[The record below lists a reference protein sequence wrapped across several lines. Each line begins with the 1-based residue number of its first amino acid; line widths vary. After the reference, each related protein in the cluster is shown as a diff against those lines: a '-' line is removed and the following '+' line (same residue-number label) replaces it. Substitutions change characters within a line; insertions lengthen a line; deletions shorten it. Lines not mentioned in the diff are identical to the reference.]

1 MGGIDTFTTK
11 IDAAWC
17 GRLELRFM
25 KLSRLARNLT
35 TLALALAIAASSTLS
50 TFALW
55 VPDYITDG
63 DDDTNSSSWYDDDYD
78 DDEDE
83 DDDDDDYSYGTSSLR
98 DAIIAKRDDADDDD
112 DDKKTT
118 TTTSKKTSSSS
129 GKIVI
134 IKKDGSKVT
143 AGSSSSTSG
152 KKSDDVEIVSA
163 SQSGGK
169 VIPTP
174 GSKKTTTTT
183 TTTTSKK
190 TSSTTSSGTTTSTS
204 AATTSKLASTI
215 KNAQKTY
222 NNTDIKG
229 WLKIGGTNIDYGVV
243 KTSSGKGIGYY
254 EALGY
259 DKKYS
264 KNGVLWTN
272 STTNYGTSSTL
283 AKNTVIFGHN
293 WTNSW
298 KYGYSNRAKD
308 VMFAQM
314 VAFKHLDFAK
324 KNQKITFATEKEDMT
339 FQIFAVFICNAD
351 KFNYV
356 TANPTAK
363 SHQKVIDEARSLSF
377 FDYDTD
383 VDSNDKIITLSTCI
397 DAYYKNGVRQ
407 TNQRL
412 VIMGKLVK
420 GDEATK
426 NVTVTTNKVAK
437 TPTF

>member
-1 MGGIDTFTTK
+1 MGGIDTNSEK
-11 IDAAWC
+11 YQPHR
-17 GRLELRFM
+17 GRMEPNVMKMSRF
-25 KLSRLARNLT
+25 ARSLT
-35 TLALALAIAASSTLS
+35 SLVLALIMIMSTS
-50 TFALW
+50 MSAFALW
-55 VPDYITDG
+55 VPDSVLEKYEDVEDDEEEENESNGSSIFDSVQSRL
-63 DDDTNSSSWYDDDYD
+63 DDDDDD

-83 DDDDDDYSYGTSSLR
+83 
-98 DAIIAKRDDADDDD
+98 
-112 DDKKTT
+112 
-118 TTTSKKTSSSS
+118 KKTSSSS
-129 GKIVI
+129 SKKTSTSGKKIVI
-134 IKKDGSKVT
+134 TKKDGTKVT

-152 KKSDDVEIVSA
+152 KKVIVVSKNNSDEEEVSP
-163 SQSGGK
+163 SQSGK
-169 VIPTP
+169 VIPKP

-183 TTTTSKK
+183 TTSKK
-190 TSSTTSSGTTTSTS
+190 TSTSSSSSTTTSQTVTS
-204 AATTSKLASTI
+204 NLASSI

-222 NNTDIKG
+222 NNSDIKG
-229 WLKIGGTNIDYGVV
+229 WLKVDGTNINYGVV
-243 KTSSGKGIGYY
+243 KTPSGKGIGYY

-272 STTNYGTSSTL
+272 STANFGTSSSA

-298 KYGYSNRAKD
+298 KYAYANRAKD
-308 VMFAQM
+308 VMFAQL
-314 VAFKHLDFAK
+314 VAFKNLDFAK
-324 KNQKITFATEKEDMT
+324 KNQKITFGTEKEDMT
-339 FQIFAVFICNAD
+339 YQIFAVFICNAD
-351 KFNYV
+351 KYNYV

-377 FDYDTD
+377 FDYDVD

-420 GDEATK
+420 GDEASSS
-426 NVTVTTNKVAK
+426 VTVTTNKDAK